1 LFCLLLESSGLI
13 ATTKQGSKTSMQS
26 TNRKDFHFLNA
37 GETAVSIGKFDAIHL
52 GHKKIINR
60 LVEVSKVEGL
70 TSVVLT
76 FDRHPNHLLN
86 PESTPVPVIGKTQK
100 LEELE
105 HLGVDHLVTLEFD
118 AEVAKLTP
126 VEFVQEVLLSS
137 LHAKYVVVGSDFRFG
152 SGAEGDVSA
161 LREFGE
167 QFGFEVEVVEKLKSE
182 GLDIS
187 TSGIR
192 NALLEGQVALAGELL
207 GRNHSTVGIVV
218 HGLKNG
224 RKLGYPTA
232 NLSRDAEGMLPK
244 DGVYA
249 GWLYSGED
257 KFMAALSVGTNETV
271 TAVPRVLEAH
281 VLDRDDL
288 DLYDQVVKVEYV
300 DLIRPNLKFS
310 GIDELVFQIGQ
321 DVESARTILTKLG

>member
-1 LFCLLLESSGLI
+1 ME
-13 ATTKQGSKTSMQS
+13 S
-26 TNRKDFHFLNA
+26 TNHKDFQELKVQ
-37 GETAVSIGKFDAIHL
+37 ETAVSIGKFDAIHL
-52 GHKKIINR
+52 GHREIINK
-60 LVEVSKVEGL
+60 LVQLSRGNAL
-70 TSVVLT
+70 ASVVLT

-86 PESTPVPVIGKTQK
+86 PESTPTPVIGAQQK
-100 LEELE
+100 REELE
-105 HLGVDHLVTLEFD
+105 LLGVEHLVTLEFD
-118 AEVAKLTP
+118 SGIAKLTP

-161 LREFGE
+161 LKEFGQ
-167 QFGFEVEVVEKLKSE
+167 QFGFEVEVMEKLKSK
-182 GLDIS
+182 GLEIS
-187 TSGIR
+187 TSAIR
-192 NALLEGQVALAGELL
+192 NALLQGQVAEAAELL

-232 NLSRDAEGMLPK
+232 NIARDAEGMLPK

-249 GWLYSGED
+249 GWLYAGEN
-257 KFMAALSVGTNETV
+257 KYMAAISVGTNESV

-310 GIDELVFQIGQ
+310 GIDELVTQIGL
-321 DVESARTILTKLG
+321 DVESARSILTNLG

>member
-1 LFCLLLESSGLI
+1 
-13 ATTKQGSKTSMQS
+13 MQS
-26 TNRKDFHFLNA
+26 TNHKDFQSLNI

-52 GHKKIINR
+52 GHKTIIKR
-60 LVEVSKVEGL
+60 LVEVSKVQGL
-70 TSVVLT
+70 TSVVVT

-100 LEELE
+100 LEELD
-105 HLGVDHLVTLEFD
+105 HLGVDHLVTLEFG
-118 AEVAKLTP
+118 AGIAKLTP

-161 LREFGE
+161 LKEFGE

-182 GLDIS
+182 GTEIS
-187 TSGIR
+187 TSAIR
-192 NALLEGQVALAGELL
+192 SALLDGQVAQAGELL

-232 NLSRDAEGMLPK
+232 NISRDAEGMLPK

-249 GWLYSGED
+249 GWHYAGEV
-257 KFMAALSVGTNETV
+257 KFMAALSVGTNESV

-300 DLIRPNLKFS
+300 ALIRPNLKFS
-310 GIDELVFQIGQ
+310 GLDELVTQIGL
-321 DVESARTILTKLG
+321 DVESARAILTNLG